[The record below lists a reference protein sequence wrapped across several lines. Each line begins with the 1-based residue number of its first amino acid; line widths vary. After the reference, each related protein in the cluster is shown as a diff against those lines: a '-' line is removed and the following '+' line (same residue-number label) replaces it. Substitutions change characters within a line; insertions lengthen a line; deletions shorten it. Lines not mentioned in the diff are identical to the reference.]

1 MTIAGR
7 QLIEKFIRKHAN
19 SKASLSAWLE
29 EAEDAA
35 WETPQDIKDRY
46 RSADFLSGNRV
57 IFDIG
62 GNNYRLMVL
71 VRYQNRILLIQKIGT
86 HAEYSKW
93 KLT

>member
-1 MTIAGR
+1 VTIAGR

-19 SKASLSAWLE
+19 SKSSLSAWLE
-29 EAEDAA
+29 DAEEAE
-35 WETPQDIKDRY
+35 WKTPQDIKDRY

-71 VRYQNRILLIQKIGT
+71 VRYRNGMLLIQKIGT